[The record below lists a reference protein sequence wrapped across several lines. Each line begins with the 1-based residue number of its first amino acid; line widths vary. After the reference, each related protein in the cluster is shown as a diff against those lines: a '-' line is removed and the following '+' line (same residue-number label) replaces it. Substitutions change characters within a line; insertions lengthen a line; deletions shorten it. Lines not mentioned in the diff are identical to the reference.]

1 MVGSVPEN
9 TAIRCW
15 FVQAAVKDK
24 LAVIGSGFLSHV
36 VDAIFVQCFFSQTK
50 KIYIKITPN
59 YR

>member
-50 KIYIKITPN
+50 KKNI
-59 YR
+59 